1 MRFEKFHER
10 GEEICCLTHE
20 FLDPFVTSRVA
31 SECFFSFLSLLFSLV
46 VVDLDDDD
54 RRHSN
59 NAKDLRIGRS
69 PARSSSR
76 YRLCESTI
84 FKEEEQRERK
94 RELKGSGRVSCRFLV
109 KKKKL
114 FSFSP
119 ENVRFFRRV
128 ERSRERKRCLFL

>member
-1 MRFEKFHER
+1 M
-10 GEEICCLTHE
+10 CLTHE

-54 RRHSN
+54 RRRSK
-59 NAKDLRIGRS
+59 NAKDLRIGWVTR
-69 PARSSSR
+69 PIDRR
-76 YRLCESTI
+76 YRLCGGTI
-84 FKEEEQRERK
+84 LKEEEQRERK
-94 RELKGSGRVSCRFLV
+94 RELKGVVSRVVSSS

-128 ERSRERKRCLFL
+128 ERSREKKRCLFL